1 MKKMILA
8 VYFRDFRMEEHYEF
22 LVVLQALAQK
32 YPAVKELITEYISAL
47 SLQIDLE
54 KALINNMKK
63 SDYTKLIAEAD
74 VNIDHLVNGMERVI
88 DAALRHFDLNVVQA
102 AQALQNRFKAFGRI
116 TRKAY
121 EEEIA
126 DVNILLGDLKN
137 DSYAD
142 KVTLL
147 GLSPWVTQL
156 TEAEATFE
164 NLIEKRNV
172 EYAGKPQEH
181 LKDVRRDSDILC
193 RNIFERVDSAAT
205 IATTPMYDAFINEL
219 NARITYFNDH
229 AHQHARRDISVAGHC
244 IVEDVAE
251 QTYTGKPVTPQA
263 RAYYREEGKP
273 TVELAAGQDF
283 FITYRNNVEVGTADL
298 ILHGSNAYKGQK
310 KLTFNIARAK

>member
-1 MKKMILA
+1 MKKIST
-8 VYFRDFRMEEHYEF
+8 VYLHIFRMEEHYEF
-22 LVVLQALAQK
+22 LVVLKALAQK
-32 YPAVKELITEYISAL
+32 YPAVQTLITAYINAL
-47 SLQIDLE
+47 SSQIDLE
-54 KALINNMKK
+54 KALINNMQK

-74 VNIDHLVNGMERVI
+74 VKIDQLINGMERVI
-88 DAALRHFDLNVVQA
+88 DAALRHFDPSVVQA
-102 AQALQNRFKAFGRI
+102 AQALHNRFKAFGRI

-121 EEEIA
+121 EEETA

-156 TEAEATFE
+156 TEDEATFE
-164 NLIEKRNV
+164 HLIEQRNV

-193 RNIFERVDSAAT
+193 RNIFDRVDSAAT
-205 IATTPMYDAFINEL
+205 MATTPLYDDFINEL
-219 NARITYFNDH
+219 NARIDYFNDH

-251 QTYTGKPVTPQA
+251 QTYTGKPLTPQT

-273 TVELAAGQDF
+273 TVELVSGQDF

-298 ILHGSNAYKGQK
+298 ILHGRNAYRGQK
-310 KLTFNIARAK
+310 KTTFNIARAK